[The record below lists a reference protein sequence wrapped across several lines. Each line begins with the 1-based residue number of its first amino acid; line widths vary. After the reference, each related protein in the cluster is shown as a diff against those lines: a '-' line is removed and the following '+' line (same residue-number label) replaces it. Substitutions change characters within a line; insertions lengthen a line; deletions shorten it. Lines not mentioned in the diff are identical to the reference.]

1 MLLEQMQFFEEETEN
16 TAVLL
21 FVCVEV
27 DLIQVSFLVMIP
39 WISMT
44 YSTSQI
50 TKGLSY

>member
-1 MLLEQMQFFEEETEN
+1 MLLEEMQCFEEGTEN

-21 FVCVEV
+21 CVEV

-44 YSTSQI
+44 HPTSQI
-50 TKGLSY
+50 TNGLSY